1 MADPYKG
8 QKVTVTCQDCGCQFE
23 ISRSRHY
30 KIMASDN
37 PTFRCKPCYKYWRKN
52 VWYNELP
59 EEKRNELS
67 SKRSELSKGVW
78 ANMSEEKKE
87 ETNQKKSATRINH
100 TDEWK
105 ADVRERV
112 QNTWQN
118 KSNEEKL
125 LYSESC
131 REHTQAFW
139 DGLDE
144 LGLNEM
150 RAKMAEAQRIY
161 NESLTEEEKAARAER
176 IANSNR
182 AYWANLSD
190 EERALVFQIRSE
202 AQKKQWTEKS
212 DESRNY
218 IISRLVA
225 GRIDWWNSLS
235 EEEKIQYGL
244 RHKTEFWD
252 KMTKEEFREWSR
264 IALTSWNGSPGSE
277 VEFRFSDILRANRVP
292 FETQW
297 VNQHVHPRF
306 DELFPINPI
315 TGSDKVSPYHI
326 WDFKLNCRN
335 GTILIDIDGSI
346 HSPQRCSDLVTK
358 NGIKFVLRDDIEFR
372 DSKRPYE
379 TDGLPA
385 YAVGALNDKITDETP
400 VVDLK
405 TGEIMSFKSLMAII
419 FFTNISNKDR
429 KDIIRHA

>member
-87 ETNQKKSATRINH
+87 ETNQKKSATRIDY

-118 KSNEEKL
+118 KTAEEKAIH
-125 LYSESC
+125 SEI
-131 REHTQAFW
+131 RRRNTQAFW
-139 DGLDE
+139 DNLDE
-144 LGLNEM
+144 MGLEEM
-150 RAKMAEAQRIY
+150 RAKMAEAQKVY
-161 NESLTEEEKAARAER
+161 NESLTEEEKAARAAR
-176 IANSNR
+176 IAE
-182 AYWANLSD
+182 ANHNFWESLSD
-190 EERALVFQIRSE
+190 EERALVLQIRSE
-202 AQKKQWTEKS
+202 AQKKQWSEKS

-218 IISRLVA
+218 IISRLVQ

-244 RHKTEFWD
+244 QHKEEFWD
-252 KMTKEEFREWSR
+252 KMSEEEFKEWTRKASTGLKKADR
-264 IALTSWNGSPGSE
+264 NRLE
-277 VEFRFSDILRANRVP
+277 VEFANILN
-292 FETQW
+292 
-297 VNQHVHPRF
+297 VNHLPF
-306 DELFPINPI
+306 DEQWSSEIEDPNFSTLFPHNTS
-315 TGSDKVSPYHI
+315 TGSNKVSPFHC
-326 WDFKLNCRN
+326 WDFKINCKSDPV
-335 GTILIDIDGSI
+335 LVDIDGSI
-346 HSPQRCSDLVTK
+346 HDPNKAKSSIVKGNTVTT
-358 NGIKFVLRDDIEFR
+358 LREYIDFN
-372 DSKRPYE
+372 DSKRPYQ
-379 TDGLPA
+379 TDGMDA
-385 YAVGALNDKITDETP
+385 Y
-400 VVDLK
+400 VVQAYDNVIDNLIDVKNIK
-405 TGEIMSFKSLMAII
+405 TGEIMTLQKFITILNFANLDEEERREIVRS
-419 FFTNISNKDR
+419 
-429 KDIIRHA
+429 